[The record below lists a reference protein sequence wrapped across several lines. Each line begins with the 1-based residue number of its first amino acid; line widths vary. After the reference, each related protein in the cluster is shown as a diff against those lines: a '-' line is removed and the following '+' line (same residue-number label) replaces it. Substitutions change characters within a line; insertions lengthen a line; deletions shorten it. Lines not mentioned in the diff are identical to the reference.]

1 MPTPHAE
8 ASAHGYALERDAAGP
23 FLRPIEGEDWFAR
36 PGVPARPGLH
46 SRPGLITNYYTR
58 PLLVEE
64 GEYDTEPPPEEVRG
78 EQRARISR
86 RYVRDQQRQPT
97 SSLTGKRAAAARNQ
111 QPAASQLTSR
121 GTPKSSSES
130 WGRWRKAWLKN
141 ALEDKHGG
149 RECSSWVTNY

>member
-1 MPTPHAE
+1 MGVQMPTPHAE

-64 GEYDTEPPPEEVRG
+64 GEYDPLPPPEDMRVTE
-78 EQRARISR
+78 RARISR
-86 RYVRDQQRQPT
+86 RYVRDQERQEPIAFFVD
-97 SSLTGKRAAAARNQ
+97 RPAQ
-111 QPAASQLTSR
+111 QAAS
-121 GTPKSSSES
+121 SSS
-130 WGRWRKAWLKN
+130 RPPVDQQRNAQVVKRKLGPMAKGM
-141 ALEDKHGG
+141 AKK
-149 RECSSWVTNY
+149 RPRR